1 MNAQPWFRLPD
12 GPTLRTVLGWCLLI
26 DLLFLPIYGVSNWL
40 TRQREDLLDLY
51 LPAELAIPLVPGA
64 IWAYFSM
71 FLLFCLPLFTLPRE
85 RARNEALAAILGLLV
100 AASIWL
106 LLPARLGFERILPVG
121 YEALYELIFILDA
134 PHNLVPSLHL
144 VFSTL
149 AVLTCGQNAPWLARV
164 GLWIWL
170 ICIAVSTLLTHQH
183 HVLDVVTGFFVAVVC
198 RSMVLHWTMR
208 QNPPLLSLIARENL
222 R

>member
-1 MNAQPWFRLPD
+1 MTAEPWFRLPD

-26 DLLFLPIYGVSNWL
+26 DVLFLTIYGSINWL
-40 TRQREDLLDLY
+40 TQQRENLLDLY
-51 LPAELAIPLVPGA
+51 LPVELAVPLVPEA
-64 IWAYFSM
+64 IWVYFSM

-100 AASIWL
+100 SALIWL
-106 LLPARLGFERILPVG
+106 LLPARLGFERVLPIG
-121 YEALYELIFILDA
+121 YETLYELIFILDA

-149 AVLTCGQNAPWLARV
+149 SVLACGRDAAKPIRL

-170 ICIAVSTLLTHQH
+170 VCIAVSTLLTHQH
-183 HVLDVVTGFFVAVVC
+183 HVLDVVTGFMVAVVC
-198 RSMVLHWTMR
+198 RSLVLRWAIR
-208 QNPPLLSLIARENL
+208 QNGSSISFIARENVG
-222 R
+222 